1 MKERGSGMTKLKWKN
16 QIVKHCKAVGT
27 YKSSFVPVIETLA
40 EILEQRDLIREEFDE
55 SGARPVLIHT
65 NKAGAENLS
74 KNPLLVLWDEM
85 NKSALAY
92 WRDLGLTPAGLKRI
106 DEQAVKVKKGNA
118 LAEALKE
125 LG

>member
-27 YKSSFVPVIETLA
+27 YKDSFVPVIETLA
-40 EILEQRDLIREEFDE
+40 EILEQRDMIREDFEE
-55 SGARPVLIHT
+55 SGARSVVIHI

-74 KNPLLVLWDEM
+74 KNPLLALWDEM

-118 LAEALKE
+118 LAEALKD